1 MLSTQQF
8 ENCFNFSQ
16 ELELKRLVQ
25 SNRVS
30 IIYIHGTARSGSTIA
45 EIVLSQLADVAI
57 HQPFR
62 GILQKAGGHLRVTKV
77 DFNADIYETACGLI
91 VKEINQYLQN
101 KQKIIVVI
109 KELAGFFHPYIW
121 QRWLEI
127 PDKFLFTI
135 REPHIQYMSWL
146 SAMTDK
152 VFQGEGKF
160 QGNRDFVISKAQITE
175 TSVLSAEWE
184 GTTISCNQ
192 VAWNALVSDFHQ
204 VKKEI
209 SSIRNTSKKVAI
221 LDLVLLRYDAESVIK
236 SVISKL
242 GFSSD
247 KLSQFNLNCLTGSK
261 QKISDI
267 RDKNRPM
274 VRKANSS
281 KTINPL
287 ALGEAISL
295 SAFPFKSQEHIRQIT
310 PLYLD
315 LLYAPEQVYLPTLS
329 ELEENHNPGLIA
341 THPFMAY
348 AIAMFNFQRQKKPI
362 TSDRVSSWLKS
373 VIRNK
378 PNQTAADL
386 GSFNSSFAAI
396 NSYWNL

>member
-8 ENCFNFSQ
+8 ENCSNFSQ
-16 ELELKRLVQ
+16 ELELKQLVQ

-30 IIYIHGTARSGSTIA
+30 IVYIHGTARSGSTIA
-45 EIVLSQLADVAI
+45 EIVLTQLADLAI

-62 GILQKAGGHLRVTKV
+62 GVLQKAGGRFRIAKMNF
-77 DFNADIYETACGLI
+77 DADIYNSACGLI
-91 VKEINQYLQN
+91 VKQINQHLQN
-101 KQKIIVVI
+101 KQKIIVII

-152 VFQGEGKF
+152 VFQGNGKL
-160 QGNRDFVISKAQITE
+160 QENIDFVTSKARVTE
-175 TSVLSAEWE
+175 SSFLSAEWE
-184 GTTISCNQ
+184 GTTLSCNQ
-192 VAWNALVSDFHQ
+192 AAWNALAEDFNQ
-204 VKKEI
+204 VKK
-209 SSIRNTSKKVAI
+209 SVLNTDKKIAI
-221 LDLVLLRYDAESVIK
+221 LDLVILRYNPEFAIK
-236 SVISKL
+236 SIIAKL
-242 GFSSD
+242 GFSLE
-247 KLSQFNLNCLTGSK
+247 KISQFNLNCLTESK
-261 QKISDI
+261 QKISDL
-267 RDKNRPM
+267 RDKSRPM

-287 ALGEAISL
+287 ALGEAINL
-295 SAFPFKSQEHIRQIT
+295 NTFPFKSQEHIRQII

-329 ELEENHNPGLIA
+329 ELELNQNPGLIA
-341 THPFMAY
+341 THPFVAY
-348 AIAMFNFQRQKKPI
+348 AIAMLNFQRLKKPI
-362 TSDRVSSWLKS
+362 SSNQVSSWLKS

-378 PNQTAADL
+378 SNQAAADL
-386 GSFNSSFAAI
+386 GSFNSSFAEI